1 MLRYTAVV
9 MLALASASPAASVD
23 FDPVK
28 YGLAEPS
35 GQVIRRDPGL
45 TCTFLRNAVEGT
57 KKVWSCDDGSTRY
70 GDANIWGRPADPV
83 PETETVVEKD
93 FDPRISVPGHS
104 FMTVTT
110 WINNRYCHRSG
121 KTRSCSGREV
131 QSFSHML
138 VPLDHAECMKM
149 AEKIAYRDY
158 LTAQQADDR
167 IRISFDCE

>member
-1 MLRYTAVV
+1 
-9 MLALASASPAASVD
+9 VD
-23 FDPVK
+23 
-28 YGLAEPS
+28 E
-35 GQVIRRDPGL
+35 
-45 TCTFLRNAVEGT
+45 N
-57 KKVWSCDDGSTRY
+57 
-70 GDANIWGRPADPV
+70 
-83 PETETVVEKD
+83 
-93 FDPRISVPGHS
+93 FDPRISFPGHS
-104 FMTVTT
+104 FMMLTT
-110 WINNRYCHRSG
+110 WINNCHCSGG